1 MNLRWI
7 WVMLLVGLALA
18 FIWRNEFSGRPTPS
32 WTKCKESL
40 LEQTI
45 TSKCTLRYEA
55 ENTIPS

>member
-7 WVMLLVGLALA
+7 FVTLLVGLAVAVL
-18 FIWRNEFSGRPTPS
+18 WRNEFSSQPDPS

-40 LEQTI
+40 LEQTF

-55 ENTIPS
+55 ENTFPS